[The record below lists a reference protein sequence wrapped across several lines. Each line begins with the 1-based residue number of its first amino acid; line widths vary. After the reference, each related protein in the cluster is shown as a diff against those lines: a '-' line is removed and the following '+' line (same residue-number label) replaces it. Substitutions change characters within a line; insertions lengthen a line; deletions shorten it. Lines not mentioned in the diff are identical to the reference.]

1 MRIRVNLLRSLPEVN
16 LFTNA
21 RCVTIL
27 RKIQAQRSIYERG
40 DDIKAF
46 ESNDE
51 AIKNFKKHI
60 KGLKNEWKSLRE
72 EERVLA
78 RGLDLM
84 NQSLKVVVKIPDQVL
99 QGLQLEKEEIEE
111 KPKAPLQGET
121 QDAFNQLTISTE
133 EKIRNLFELKNK
145 LLDIMFL
152 KRSYMDSFN

>member
-60 KGLKNEWKSLRE
+60 KGMKNEWKSLRE
-72 EERVLA
+72 EERVL
-78 RGLDLM
+78 
-84 NQSLKVVVKIPDQVL
+84 
-99 QGLQLEKEEIEE
+99 QLEIEELEE